1 MGKLTESLQETTQQ
15 LKNIKKGINQ
25 MQLLGDEL
33 TENSFMIAETA
44 LKVGYNYAQSEIDYT
59 TTNLV
64 KSQAQL
70 PSSNVLDR
78 QLLKEANNWTEK
90 SLKARFKNCN
100 AAYKHLKD
108 AHGIKLSSRSWKQV
122 VTAFN
127 NGANK
132 KTETGIEP
140 EEQDLEQR
148 VKFLEKRIITLEN
161 QLKEQQQVKILE
173 KRIITLEN
181 KLKEQG
187 LLIQQLISQ
196 LK

>member
-44 LKVGYNYAQSEIDYT
+44 LKVGYNYAQSEIDAT

-64 KSQAQL
+64 ESQAQL

-78 QLLKEANNWTEK
+78 ELLKEANNWTEK

-100 AAYKHLKD
+100 SAYKYLKD
-108 AHGIKLSSRSWKQV
+108 THGIKLSSRSWKQV

-127 NGANK
+127 NGTNK

-140 EEQDLEQR
+140 EEQDLKQQ

-161 QLKEQQQVKILE
+161 QVKEQSQ
-173 KRIITLEN
+173 
-181 KLKEQG
+181 
-187 LLIQQLISQ
+187 LIQQLISQ
-196 LK
+196 FK

>member
-44 LKVGYNYAQSEIDYT
+44 LKVGYNYAQTEIDST

-64 KSQAQL
+64 ESQAQL
-70 PSSNVLDR
+70 PPSNILDR
-78 QLLKEANNWTEK
+78 ELLKEANSWTEK
-90 SLKARFKNCN
+90 SLKTRFKNCN

-108 AHGIKLSSRSWKQV
+108 VHNIKLSSRSWKQV

-127 NGANK
+127 NGVNN

-140 EEQDLEQR
+140 EQKDLKKQ
-148 VKFLEKRIITLEN
+148 VNFLEKRIITLEN
-161 QLKEQQQVKILE
+161 QVKEQGHQ
-173 KRIITLEN
+173 
-181 KLKEQG
+181 LKEQG
-187 LLIQQLISQ
+187 LLIQKLISQ